1 MVGGWI
7 NAFLNLLG
15 LGGGGSAPGTPGTPG
30 GAFRRALPTWGRTLE
45 RAPST
50 WSRTWRYDPMALA
63 TEGVAVVAAES
74 DDRDYAFDLSRC
86 PEIRA
91 GATITGG
98 AIVGG
103 SGLSI
108 GTVSVLAAEFD
119 EIPAG
124 EGLSVRISGGTGGTT
139 YKLACKATLSTG
151 RVVTIPG
158 RLVKLP
164 DYST

>member
-1 MVGGWI
+1 MVGGWL
-7 NAFLNLLG
+7 NALLNLLG
-15 LGGGGSAPGTPGTPG
+15 LGGGGSALGTPG
-30 GAFRRALPTWGRTLE
+30 GTFRRALPTWGRTLE

-98 AIVGG
+98 R
-103 SGLSI
+103 
-108 GTVSVLAAEFD
+108 D
-119 EIPAG
+119 
-124 EGLSVRISGGTGGTT
+124 R
-139 YKLACKATLSTG
+139 G
-151 RVVTIPG
+151 RVRAVDRNRVGARRGVRRDPG
-158 RLVKLP
+158 R
-164 DYST
+164 

>member
-7 NAFLNLLG
+7 NALLNLLG

-30 GAFRRALPTWGRTLE
+30 GAFRRALPTWDRSFE
-45 RAPST
+45 RALAT
-50 WSRTWRYDPMALA
+50 WGRTWRYPMGLA
-63 TEGVAVVAAES
+63 TEGVAVVAAEG
-74 DDRDYAFDLSRC
+74 DDRDYAFDLSKC

-103 SGLSI
+103 SGLTI
-108 GTVSVLAAEFD
+108 GAVSVLAADFD

-124 EGLSVRISGGTGGTT
+124 QGLTVRISGGTGGTT
-139 YKLACKATLSTG
+139 YKLACRATLSNG
-151 RVVTIPG
+151 RKVTVPG
-158 RLVKLP
+158 RLVKVR
-164 DYST
+164 DYDS